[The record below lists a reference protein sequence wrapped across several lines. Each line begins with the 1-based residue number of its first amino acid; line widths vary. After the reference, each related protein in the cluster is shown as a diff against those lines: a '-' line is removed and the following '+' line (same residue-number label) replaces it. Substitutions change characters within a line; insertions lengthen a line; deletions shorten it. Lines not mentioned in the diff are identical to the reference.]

1 MKILGTL
8 VAFTLS
14 LLTGC
19 ANLNTINRSHSLGDQ
34 GIAIHL
40 DASQRLAYSDKAGR
54 MCTEPTPDALQSY
67 ASALGAGL
75 SIPSQGSASL
85 SNALAA
91 NSASIGL
98 HTQSITLMRD
108 GLYRICEGHYNGSLT
123 QFDVAQLMQRSQ
135 DLTLAALAIEQLTG
149 AVVARQA
156 ILTNGAQADAAA
168 DAVNTAALLDQ
179 ARKDLAEKQARLK
192 AAEEDEKNQ
201 KAAVVAADAAV
212 KTPPSGADPKELQDT
227 KDKADAKLKVDQQA
241 VVDAQAAV
249 KEQKESIVLLQ
260 TSLASARTNAKTV
273 IESAGRFA
281 PAGGNGQTINK
292 DTAKVIATATENI
305 VAGILKKDHRV
316 DACISI
322 VSQYA
327 YAASENL
334 KSEEKIE
341 KATID
346 MKNVEGKSDKDS
358 KDKANIASAGV
369 SAAREKQRVASVVV
383 RDLQPGYDACLM
395 ILKVT
400 PSDTK
405 IPPPVATQNSSTR
418 TQ

>member
-1 MKILGTL
+1 MKVFGLVILI
-8 VAFTLS
+8 ALS

-19 ANLNTINRSHSLGDQ
+19 ANLNTINRAHPLPSKGL
-34 GIAIHL
+34 AIHL
-40 DASQRLAYSDKAGR
+40 DAPQRLAYSDEVGR

-108 GLYRICEGHYNGSLT
+108 GLYRICEAYYNGGLS

-192 AAEEDEKNQ
+192 AAEEEETKQ
-201 KAAVVAADAAV
+201 KDAVAAADAAIGNL
-212 KTPPSGADPKELQDT
+212 PAGADATELKKT
-227 KDKADAKLKVDQQA
+227 KAQAEAKLKVDQQA
-241 VVDAQAAV
+241 VADAQAAV
-249 KEQKESIVLLQ
+249 KEQKESIALLQ
-260 TSLASARTNAKTV
+260 SSLASAKTTAKAVVT
-273 IESAGRFA
+273 SAGKLS
-281 PAGGNGQTINK
+281 PKGGNGPTINK
-292 DTAKVIATATENI
+292 DTAEVIATATENI
-305 VAGILKKDHRV
+305 VKGVLEKDHRV

-327 YAASENL
+327 HAASEKLRAENQIAEAQSEVKNL
-334 KSEEKIE
+334 MGSSDKESVR
-341 KATID
+341 KATIATE
-346 MKNVEGKSDKDS
+346 NVRAAQS
-358 KDKANIASAGV
+358 KQQVAIGV
-369 SAAREKQRVASVVV
+369 VK
-383 RDLQPGYDACLM
+383 DLQPGYDACVV
-395 ILKVT
+395 IL
-400 PSDTK
+400 
-405 IPPPVATQNSSTR
+405 TR
-418 TQ
+418 K